1 MNASLLVET
10 GSVGLRGRSLGDIFL
25 ASRLVLLDGDNDDCN
40 WNSSD
45 DDGEGDDGEDDDDDD
60 EGDDDGEDDGGNV
73 VVFAVISDTEDDVA
87 SGRPG

>member
-10 GSVGLRGRSLGDIFL
+10 GSVGLPGRSLGDIFL

-45 DDGEGDDGEDDDDDD
+45 DDGEGDDDGEDDDG